1 MSDKPRGFVL
11 APSRLARPP
20 QTEEGDKNTATTAK
34 PLFSGLKASKLGV
47 LTESNLKPSGGAI
60 HAAANNGDGP
70 DVAATADDEKPG
82 EASPAK
88 PTEPPAAAAAATG
101 GGFSFT
107 PLNKEKAAPVA
118 ENGEKE
124 EEEVENGGGGFV
136 FGQKLGSRVENV
148 ATMGAVFG
156 EQLTDRVGTPVRPK
170 KSSQGSVGS
179 VFGENLSERL
189 VEGSETNGADTE
201 KASNDDT
208 ENTSATSP
216 TKSSNSTLEEVNKE
230 NKEKGN
236 MLFSTAATATPGK
249 EIAKNQNEESSKK
262 SLSEA
267 AAEYTET
274 HSNKRKYDEV
284 TVVTGEE
291 EESNVLK
298 MNVKLYLFCGDS
310 RSYTERG
317 RGMLRLND
325 APASTPG
332 HLKSRLV
339 MRTGGSLRVVLNTKL
354 WPEMVCERPNEK
366 SLRISAMDGDVAR
379 VFLISAS
386 PKETDKLFTA
396 LEYRLSQLKTDKADE
411 ESTEPPEKK
420 ASLGE

>member
-1 MSDKPRGFVL
+1 MSGEGSGSKPRGFIL

-20 QTEEGDKNTATTAK
+20 PSEETDKNATSAAK

-60 HAAANNGDGP
+60 HAVANNG
-70 DVAATADDEKPG
+70 AATDAADTKVEEKTEESPPKVK
-82 EASPAK
+82 EA
-88 PTEPPAAAAAATG
+88 PAAEKGA
-101 GGFSFT
+101 FSFT
-107 PLNKEKAAPVA
+107 PLSKEKQA

-124 EEEVENGGGGFV
+124 EAVVENGGGAFV

-148 ATMGAVFG
+148 ATGGAVFG
-156 EQLTDRVGTPVRPK
+156 EQLSERVVGTPVRPT
-170 KSSQGSVGS
+170 KSAQGSVSS
-179 VFGENLSERL
+179 VFGENLSERV
-189 VEGSETNGADTE
+189 VE
-201 KASNDDT
+201 
-208 ENTSATSP
+208 
-216 TKSSNSTLEEVNKE
+216 SNSELNGSDSAGVGDLKDLKDLKDAKDPAVDDVNSPQKE
-230 NKEKGN
+230 N

-249 EIAKNQNEESSKK
+249 EIANKQDEESSKK

-267 AAEYTET
+267 AAEYTES

-284 TVVTGEE
+284 AVVTGEE

-298 MNVKLYLFCGDS
+298 MNVKLFLFCGDS
-310 RSYTERG
+310 RTWIERG

-325 APASTPG
+325 APVSTPG

-339 MRTGGSLRVVLNTKL
+339 MRTAGSLRVVLNTKL
-354 WPEMVCERPNEK
+354 WPEMVCQRPNEK
-366 SLRISAMDGDVAR
+366 SLRISAMDGDEAR

-386 PKETDKLFTA
+386 CKEMDKLFTA
-396 LEYRLSQLKTDKADE
+396 LEYRLNQLKTDKA

-420 ASLGE
+420 ASLGD

>member
-1 MSDKPRGFVL
+1 MSGEGMGKPRGFVL

-20 QTEEGDKNTATTAK
+20 QTEDGDKNNGPTAK

-60 HAAANNGDGP
+60 HAAAASNGDAP
-70 DVAATADDEKPG
+70 DVAAVADTKKDEKTG
-82 EASPAK
+82 EASPSK
-88 PTEPPAAAAAATG
+88 PAESPAAAAAA
-101 GGFSFT
+101 GFSFT
-107 PLNKEKAAPVA
+107 PLNKEKAT

-124 EEEVENGGGGFV
+124 EDEVESGGVAFS
-136 FGQKLGSRVENV
+136 FGQKMGSRVENV

-156 EQLTDRVGTPVRPK
+156 EQLSDRVVTPVRPK

-179 VFGENLSERL
+179 VFGENLSDRL
-189 VEGSETNGADTE
+189 VEPSEINGADAE
-201 KASNDDT
+201 KVSNDDT
-208 ENTSATSP
+208 ENPSVASP
-216 TKSSNSTLEEVNKE
+216 SKANLEEVNKE

-236 MLFSTAATATPGK
+236 MLFSAAATATPGK

-267 AAEYTET
+267 AAEYTES

-298 MNVKLYLFCGDS
+298 MNVKLYLFCGDD
-310 RSYTERG
+310 RTYTERG

-325 APASTPG
+325 APVSTPG
-332 HLKSRLV
+332 HLKSRIV
-339 MRTGGSLRVVLNTKL
+339 MRTTGSLRVVLNTKL

-396 LEYRLSQLKTDKADE
+396 LEYRLSQLKTDKAE

-420 ASLGE
+420 ASLGD

>member
-1 MSDKPRGFVL
+1 MGKPRGFVL

-20 QTEEGDKNTATTAK
+20 QTEEGDKNPAPTAK

-60 HAAANNGDGP
+60 HAAASNGDAP
-70 DVAATADDEKPG
+70 DVAAVADTKTDEKSAD
-82 EASPAK
+82 ASPTK
-88 PTEPPAAAAAATG
+88 PAEPPVAAAAA
-101 GGFSFT
+101 GFSFT
-107 PLNKEKAAPVA
+107 PLNKEKAV
-118 ENGEKE
+118 ENDDNE
-124 EEEVENGGGGFV
+124 EAEVENVFT
-136 FGQKLGSRVENV
+136 FGQKLGTRVENV

-156 EQLTDRVGTPVRPK
+156 EQLSDRVVTPVRPK

-179 VFGENLSERL
+179 VFGENLSDRL
-189 VEGSETNGADTE
+189 VEPSETNGADAE
-201 KASNDDT
+201 KGSNDDT
-208 ENTSATSP
+208 ENPSATSP
-216 TKSSNSTLEEVNKE
+216 SKATLEEVNKE

-267 AAEYTET
+267 AAEYTES

-298 MNVKLYLFCGDS
+298 MNVKLYLFCGES
-310 RSYTERG
+310 RTYTERG

-366 SLRISAMDGDVAR
+366 SLRISAMDGDIAR

-386 PKETDKLFTA
+386 PKEADKLFTA
-396 LEYRLSQLKTDKADE
+396 LEYRLSQLKTDKAE
-411 ESTEPPEKK
+411 ESFEPPEKK
-420 ASLGE
+420 ASLGD